1 MKRMIFLA
9 VFSLLFMS
17 PLHGHGDKDEHA
29 GMDHTAHGEAAK
41 SKASEPSIKLSVPKV
56 EDKDDKKVV
65 QIKLTKT
72 KDDSPVPLDNLKEVH
87 TQKIH
92 LLIIDDSLEDYS
104 HIHPKP
110 TKEAGVYEFE
120 WSPTKKNAN
129 YRVWADLF
137 PLDTNVQ
144 EYAIAD
150 LTTSQGSKAEIN
162 RTASMQSSVEGLTF
176 KLTFD
181 SPDLQA
187 GKATMGKIVITDDKG
202 NPVKSLEPIMGS
214 FAHIVGFGDD
224 LKSVVHIHPMGTEP
238 TKDTD
243 RGGPELQ
250 FHIEPE
256 KAGFIKMFAQV
267 KVNGKELFA
276 PFGLVVN
283 EPS

>member
-1 MKRMIFLA
+1 MKRVVFLA
-9 VFSLLFMS
+9 VFSLIFIF
-17 PLHGHGDKDEHA
+17 PLHGHGDKDDHA
-29 GMDHTAHGEAAK
+29 VMDHSAHGDAAK
-41 SKASEPSIKLSVPKV
+41 GKASESSIKLSVPKV
-56 EDKDDKKVV
+56 EDKGDKKVV

-110 TKEAGVYEFE
+110 TKEVGVYAFE
-120 WSPTKKNAN
+120 WNPTKKNAN

-137 PLDTNVQ
+137 PLDTNAQ

-162 RTASMQSSVEGLTF
+162 RTASMQSTVEGLTF
-176 KLTFD
+176 KLTFG

-187 GKATMGKIVITDDKG
+187 GKAAMGKIVITDDKG

-224 LKSVVHIHPMGTEP
+224 LKNVVHIHPMGTEP

-276 PFGLVVN
+276 PFGLAVK
-283 EPS
+283 